1 MSNIRNFVVG
11 LLLWLVYAPVYAMGP
26 ACYKLPPLNRTAQ
39 DVLNDL
45 RTVYFKNA
53 LESVTSSA
61 RFYPSSMT
69 ELNGGNVYVLPFYY
83 TPDHNYALNHS
94 GFVIRETE
102 FERSVLQDFSGYT
115 GLNLVHWYYMLSD
128 GSINIIQF
136 FIDEE
141 DFAYIVQNNEL
152 IENIFNNFN
161 PRRKLGSIG
170 LKRERKNHLGK
181 LDSFN
186 HNRIAE
192 VKMTTRMFKTADL
205 DVMNLHLSNLS
216 YEAFFVRSLFRSL
229 TETRYSKHPNYD
241 TVLNKKS
248 INNSVPAL
256 SLLSLMDKYMLC
268 AKYSTG
274 MSTDMTAKSYLYALS
289 QETVATATM
298 QSYIHAL
305 SREIMRLSA
314 RNDRRAMSK
323 PSKHSAKNNHQN

>member
-1 MSNIRNFVVG
+1 MCNIRNFVVG
-11 LLLWLVYAPVYAMGP
+11 ILLWLLYVPVYAMGP

-39 DVLNDL
+39 NVLDDL
-45 RTVYFKNA
+45 ETVYFKNA
-53 LESVTSSA
+53 FDAIDAST
-61 RFYPSSMT
+61 RFYPPNIK
-69 ELNGGNVYVLPFYY
+69 ELNDGNVYVLPFYY
-83 TPDHNYALNHS
+83 TPDHNYTLNHS

-102 FERSVLQDFSGYT
+102 FERSVLQDFSKYT
-115 GLNLVHWYYMLSD
+115 GLNLVHWYYMPSD

-152 IENIFNNFN
+152 IENIFNNFD
-161 PRRKLGSIG
+161 PQSGSVG
-170 LKRERKNHLGK
+170 LKRKRENHLKK
-181 LDSFN
+181 LDSFS

-205 DVMNLHLSNLS
+205 DVMNLHLSHLS
-216 YEAFFVRSLFRSL
+216 YEASFVQSLFRSL
-229 TETRYSKHPNYD
+229 TEAKFSKHPGYD
-241 TVLNKKS
+241 TVLNKES
-248 INNSVPAL
+248 INNSVTA
-256 SLLSLMDKYMLC
+256 LSLMDKYILC

-298 QSYIHAL
+298 QSYLHAL

-323 PSKHSAKNNHQN
+323 LDKHSAMNNHQNRGE

>member
-1 MSNIRNFVVG
+1 MNNIRNFVVEI
-11 LLLWLVYAPVYAMGP
+11 LLWLLCVPVYAMGP

-45 RTVYFKNA
+45 ETVYFKNA
-53 LESVTSSA
+53 FDSIDASA
-61 RFYPSSMT
+61 RFYPSNIK
-69 ELNGGNVYVLPFYY
+69 ELNDGNVYVLPFYY

-115 GLNLVHWYYMLSD
+115 GLNLVHWYYMPSD

-170 LKRERKNHLGK
+170 LKRERKNHLEK
-181 LDSFN
+181 LDSFS

-216 YEAFFVRSLFRSL
+216 YEASFMRSLFRSL
-229 TETRYSKHPNYD
+229 TEVRFSKHPNYD
-241 TVLNKKS
+241 SVLNKKLV
-248 INNSVPAL
+248 NNSAPE
-256 SLLSLMDKYMLC
+256 LSLMDKYILC

>member
-1 MSNIRNFVVG
+1 MCNIRNFVVG

-45 RTVYFKNA
+45 ETVYFKNA
-53 LESVTSSA
+53 FDSIDAST
-61 RFYPSSMT
+61 RFYPPNIK
-69 ELNGGNVYVLPFYY
+69 ELNDGNVYVLPFYY

-94 GFVIRETE
+94 GFIIRETE

-115 GLNLVHWYYMLSD
+115 GLNLVHWYYMPSD

-152 IENIFNNFN
+152 IENIFNNFD
-161 PRRKLGSIG
+161 PQSGSVG
-170 LKRERKNHLGK
+170 LKQENDLEK
-181 LDSFN
+181 LDFFG
-186 HNRIAE
+186 H
-192 VKMTTRMFKTADL
+192 TRSREIKTLTKMFKTADL
-205 DVMNLHLSNLS
+205 DVMNLYLSNLS
-216 YEAFFVRSLFRSL
+216 YEASFMRSLFRSL
-229 TETRYSKHPNYD
+229 TEVKFSKHPGYD
-241 TVLNKKS
+241 TVLNKES
-248 INNSVPAL
+248 INNSVTA
-256 SLLSLMDKYMLC
+256 LSLMDKYILC

-298 QSYIHAL
+298 QSYLHAL
-305 SREIMRLSA
+305 SQEIIKL
-314 RNDRRAMSK
+314 
-323 PSKHSAKNNHQN
+323 SAKNSH